1 MIRFIAVSAFLAL
14 VCVMQSAGSAAAEQK
29 LGALDVAKDDL
40 PIDRNRSHMVA
51 ITDKAGV
58 LRFLGH
64 RHAIMATEWS
74 TRGVYDPSRLQDAAI
89 VLRIP
94 VPSLRIDSERAR
106 ALAGLGSG
114 PGTDTVKQLQ
124 DKMLGPQV
132 LDAERYPTIVFRS
145 RSVEATG
152 DDSLVIHGELTL
164 HGRAQRLDV
173 PVRRQRLEA
182 GAVRLSADFTIRQS
196 DYGIEPESIAGVVNM
211 ADAIRVRV
219 VIVTTARPAGPTR

>member
-1 MIRFIAVSAFLAL
+1 
-14 VCVMQSAGSAAAEQK
+14 
-29 LGALDVAKDDL
+29 
-40 PIDRNRSHMVA
+40 
-51 ITDKAGV
+51 
-58 LRFLGH
+58 
-64 RHAIMATEWS
+64 
-74 TRGVYDPSRLQDAAI
+74 
-89 VLRIP
+89 
-94 VPSLRIDSERAR
+94 
-106 ALAGLGSG
+106 
-114 PGTDTVKQLQ
+114 
-124 DKMLGPQV
+124 MLGPQV

-196 DYGIEPESIAGVVNM
+196 DYGIEPESIAGIVNV